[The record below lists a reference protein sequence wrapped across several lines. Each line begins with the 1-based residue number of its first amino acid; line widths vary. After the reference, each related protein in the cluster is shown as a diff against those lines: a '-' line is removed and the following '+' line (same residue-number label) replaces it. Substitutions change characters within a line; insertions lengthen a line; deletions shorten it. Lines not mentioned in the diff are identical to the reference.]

1 MLCGHLQFLRQFSE
15 GIEPTNLEEVRRVG
29 DLKLEELFYAELNS
43 DKRLSF
49 LKALWDENVFVSFLW
64 GFQSVLHFKRCWDDP
79 TIQDLYKDKFI
90 YIADLI
96 VQYILTPR
104 NITQTCTVLSSNAL
118 IRATIEIPEDRTTAY
133 AKFRAADETLWTDAD
148 GPGNEGILWVQE
160 SATPSTSVKTLKYY
174 TTSQLRGTVNMTI

>member
-64 GFQSVLHFKRCWDDP
+64 GFQSVLHFK
-79 TIQDLYKDKFI
+79 
-90 YIADLI
+90 
-96 VQYILTPR
+96 
-104 NITQTCTVLSSNAL
+104 
-118 IRATIEIPEDRTTAY
+118 
-133 AKFRAADETLWTDAD
+133 
-148 GPGNEGILWVQE
+148 
-160 SATPSTSVKTLKYY
+160 
-174 TTSQLRGTVNMTI
+174 